1 MSDPN
6 IVLSGLSKTVTVESH
21 RFKIEIYKYEH
32 DTTWSLEV
40 VDAEGTSTVWDEQF
54 ASDLAAMDEVM
65 GAIEKEGLA
74 AFQDSSN
81 VIKFPKG

>member
-6 IVLSGLSKTVTVESH
+6 IVSSGLSKKVTVEGH
-21 RFKIEIYKYEH
+21 RFKIDIYKLET

-40 VDAEGTSTVWDEQF
+40 IDTDGTSTVWDDQF
-54 ASDLAAMDEVM
+54 DTDQLALDEVM

-74 AFQDSSN
+74 AFRDSSN

>member
-21 RFKIEIYKYEH
+21 RFKIDIYKLEH

-40 VDAEGTSTVWDEQF
+40 VHADGTSTVWDEQF
-54 ASDLAAMDEVM
+54 ESDVAAMNEVM
-65 GAIEKEGLA
+65 GAIEKEGLG
-74 AFQDSSN
+74 AFRDSSN

>member
-6 IVLSGLSKTVTVESH
+6 IVSSGLSKKVTVEGH
-21 RFKIEIYKYEH
+21 RFKIDIYKLET
-32 DTTWSLEV
+32 DATWSLEV
-40 VDAEGTSTVWDEQF
+40 IDSDGTSTVWDDQF
-54 ASDLAAMDEVM
+54 DTDQLALDEVM

-74 AFQDSSN
+74 AFRDSSN

>member
-1 MSDPN
+1 ME
-6 IVLSGLSKTVTVESH
+6 L
-21 RFKIEIYKYEH
+21 
-32 DTTWSLEV
+32 TWSLEV
-40 VDAEGTSTVWDEQF
+40 VNAEGTSTVWDEQF